1 MTAFIESCI
10 QTAAG
15 SAARVHQSAR
25 GRPKARKLIRLLA
38 DRKNV
43 LVTTH
48 MHPDPDAL
56 ASAMAMQTLLRA
68 RLKSAEVT
76 IAIKGQIAGGIN
88 DAFTKIANLSYAH
101 WEQIDLKS
109 FDAIILL
116 DVQPAFAY
124 SPLPKEFAPTAVI
137 DHHRA
142 RGRKPRC
149 PFCDIRTDVGA
160 TSSILF
166 SYFME
171 LEVDITPELGA
182 ILLYAI
188 ESDLAGSAGQPGAL
202 DQLALSSL
210 TLIADTNKL
219 YRMRYVDLPV
229 SYYVAYAHALRNATI
244 YGNLI
249 TAHLDSIDSLEKP
262 AVIADF
268 LIRLDVV
275 GWALVTAVHDK
286 RLVISMRSQNGKFS
300 AGDLLRRA
308 LRNLGD
314 GGGHK
319 SKAGGYITLECDAPA
334 EIERKLA
341 ILRRRIL
348 TALQIPRA
356 NGSRLIPA

>member
-1 MTAFIESCI
+1 MTAFIESCV

-15 SAARVHQSAR
+15 SAARVHQSVR
-25 GRPKARKLIRLLA
+25 GRPRARKLIKLLS
-38 DRKNV
+38 DRKNI

-56 ASAMAMQTLLRA
+56 ASAMAMHRLLQA
-68 RLKSAEVT
+68 KLKSASVN
-76 IAIKGQIAGGIN
+76 IAIKGRIAGGIN
-88 DAFTKIANLSYAH
+88 DAFTKIANLAYTP
-101 WEQIDLKS
+101 WDQLDLKS

-142 RGRKPRC
+142 RGRKPSS

-210 TLIADTNKL
+210 TLIADTAKL
-219 YRMRYVDLPV
+219 YRMRYVDLPT
-229 SYYVAYAHALRNATI
+229 SYYVAYAKALSNATI

-249 TAHLDSIDSLEKP
+249 NAHLDSIDSLEKP
-262 AVIADF
+262 AIIADF
-268 LIRLDVV
+268 LIRLDVAC
-275 GWALVTAVHDK
+275 WALVTAVHDD
-286 RLVISMRSQNGKFS
+286 RLVISMRTKSTKLS
-300 AGDLLRRA
+300 AGDLMRRV

-319 SKAGGYITLECDAPA
+319 TKAGGYIPLDGSAPA
-334 EIERKLA
+334 ELERKRAL
-341 ILRRRIL
+341 LRRRVL
-348 TALQIPRA
+348 NALQIPKA
-356 NGSRLIPA
+356 NGVKLICS